1 MKLYVIRIFYLFPLY
16 SRILK
21 RKRRKTTRIQT
32 RLFWVHQTS
41 KDSNKSKFACIFV
54 NDALRLYTNAPSTVQ
69 TSCKISLAA
78 PISVCSHLGQENRE
92 NASNLHR

>member
-32 RLFWVHQTS
+32 RLFWVHHTC
-41 KDSNKSKFACIFV
+41 KDSNKSKLLAF
-54 NDALRLYTNAPSTVQ
+54 ALRLYTNAPSTVQ